1 MTPNDRVLTR
11 LVRNQTKLIQ
21 EHLEAMQRD
30 THGVEYARW
39 RREVDDI
46 WKGVFENVNEMQPEP
61 QMETLEEI
69 RELWT
74 MYVAHYVG
82 DQ

>member
-1 MTPNDRVLTR
+1 MTPNDRILTR
-11 LVRNQTKLIQ
+11 LVRNKTKLIQ

-30 THGVEYARW
+30 THGVEYAPW
-39 RREVDDI
+39 RREVDDL
-46 WKGVFENVNEMQPEP
+46 WKGVFENVNEMQPQP

-82 DQ
+82 DE

>member
-1 MTPNDRVLTR
+1 MTPNDRILTR

-30 THGVEYARW
+30 THGVEYSRW
-39 RREVDDI
+39 KTEVDDL
-46 WKGVFENVNEMQPEP
+46 WKSVFDNVNGMQPEP
-61 QMETLEEI
+61 QAAVLEDI

-74 MYVAHYVG
+74 MYVTHYVG

>member
-11 LVRNQTKLIQ
+11 LVSNQTKLIQ

-30 THGVEYARW
+30 THGVEYTRW
-39 RREVDDI
+39 RREVDDL
-46 WKGVFENVNEMQPEP
+46 WKGVFENVNEMQPQP
-61 QMETLEEI
+61 QMAALEEI

-82 DQ
+82 DE

>member
-1 MTPNDRVLTR
+1 MTPHDRVLTR

-30 THGVEYARW
+30 THGVEYNRW
-39 RREVDDI
+39 KAEVDDL
-46 WKGVFENVNEMQPEP
+46 WKGVFQNVNALQPKP
-61 QMETLEEI
+61 QTEALEEI

-74 MYVAHYVG
+74 MYVTHYVG
-82 DQ
+82 DS

>member
-1 MTPNDRVLTR
+1 MTPNDRVLAR

-39 RREVDDI
+39 KTEVDDL
-46 WKGVFENVNEMQPEP
+46 WKVVFENVNGLQPEP
-61 QMETLEEI
+61 QAATLEGI

-74 MYVAHYVG
+74 MYVTHYVG

>member
-1 MTPNDRVLTR
+1 MTPNDRFLTR

-39 RREVDDI
+39 KSEVDGL
-46 WKGVFENVNEMQPEP
+46 WKGVFENVNGMQPESQTP
-61 QMETLEEI
+61 NLEEI

-74 MYVAHYVG
+74 MYVTHYVG

>member
-1 MTPNDRVLTR
+1 MTPNDRILTR

-30 THGVEYARW
+30 THGVEYAPW
-39 RREVDDI
+39 RREVDDL
-46 WKGVFENVNEMQPEP
+46 WKGVFENVNEMQPQP

-82 DQ
+82 DE

>member
-11 LVRNQTKLIQ
+11 LVRNQTKLIH

-39 RREVDDI
+39 KTEVDDL
-46 WKGVFENVNEMQPEP
+46 WKGVFDNINGMRPEP
-61 QMETLEEI
+61 QAAALETI

-74 MYVAHYVG
+74 MYVTHYVG
-82 DQ
+82 DS

>member
-1 MTPNDRVLTR
+1 MTPNDRVLVR
-11 LVRNQTKLIQ
+11 LVRNKTKLIQ

-39 RREVDDI
+39 KTEVDDL
-46 WKGVFENVNEMQPEP
+46 WKGVFESVNGMQAEP
-61 QMETLEEI
+61 QGASLEEI
-69 RELWT
+69 KELWT
-74 MYVAHYVG
+74 MYVTHYVG

>member
-1 MTPNDRVLTR
+1 MTPNDRILTR
-11 LVRNQTKLIQ
+11 LVRNKTKLIQ

-30 THGVEYARW
+30 THGVEYAPW

-46 WKGVFENVNEMQPEP
+46 WKGVFENVNEMQPQP

-82 DQ
+82 DE